1 MTDDQNP
8 DRPKAERQYD
18 PDGELVRQFGIGC
31 GVLVLV
37 FLCGW
42 AVIALFWLNG

>member
-1 MTDDQNP
+1 MG
-8 DRPKAERQYD
+8 PKRDKTTPGATKQYSADAELGRS
-18 PDGELVRQFGIGC
+18 FAIGC

-42 AVIALFWLNG
+42 AVIALFWLQ